1 MFLAALRLFWRDK
14 RTLFWVFAVP
24 VVLLVF
30 LGVIFDAPPRLVVG
44 VVGRIEDPRLAAAL
58 QDLAAE
64 GTFTVSHGERAAE
77 LRALG
82 GGKRVVT
89 VERIGGDIVLSY
101 GRQPASRLAAARVEE
116 AIQRRYGLK
125 NAVTVEHRETRVGRG
140 RYVDFL
146 VPGLLALFLLTS
158 GLYGLGYTTVQHR
171 QSGILRR
178 LKATPLG
185 RWTYACAQIA
195 ARLCIETIQM
205 GFILAVAGLTFGF
218 RLAKP
223 GLGSVVA
230 AGALMLLGAFAFIG
244 LGLLVGSRARSAEVV
259 GGIASAINVPMML
272 LSGVFFAIDD
282 VPGALAPVVRAMPL
296 TYLTGGLRKVMT
308 EGASL
313 TGVGLELAVL
323 AAWGL
328 ATLAAAV
335 RLFRWE

>member
-14 RTLFWVFAVP
+14 RTLFWVFGVP

-30 LGVIFDAPPRLVVG
+30 LGVIFDAPARWVVG
-44 VVGRIEDPRLAAAL
+44 VVGRTEDPRLAAAL

-64 GTFTVSHGERAAE
+64 GTFVISHGGRESE
-77 LRALG
+77 SRALA

-89 VERIGGDIVLSY
+89 VEETRGGIVLAY
-101 GRQPASRLAAARVEE
+101 GRHPPSRLAAARVEE
-116 AIQRRYGLK
+116 AIQRRHGRRD
-125 NAVTVEHRETRVGRG
+125 AVTVEHRETRVGRG

-146 VPGLLALFLLTS
+146 VPGLLAWFLLTS
-158 GLYGLGYTTVQHR
+158 GLYGIGYTTVQHR

-178 LKATPLG
+178 LRATPLG

-195 ARLCIETIQM
+195 ARLCIESVQM
-205 GFILAVAGLTFGF
+205 GFILAVAALTFGF
-218 RLAKP
+218 RLARP
-223 GLGSVVA
+223 GVGSLLA
-230 AGALMLLGAFAFIG
+230 TGALMLLGAFAFIG
-244 LGLLVGSRARSAEVV
+244 LGLLVGSRARSVEVV
-259 GGIASAINVPMML
+259 GGMASAINVPMML

-282 VPGALAPVVRAMPL
+282 VPGALAPVVRALPL
-296 TYLTGGLRKVMT
+296 TYLSDGLRKVMT

-313 TGVGLELAVL
+313 GDVGVQLGVL

-335 RLFRWE
+335 RLFKWE